1 LGGHATNRRTAVQIT
16 ALALGMPGSLLAQAP
31 KRFRVGCLYVADEAF
46 VRPFQDAFLAGLRE
60 RGYVLGRNLEVNV
73 RYASGDMSR
82 LSALVDELIALKP
95 DALFGIESVAL
106 VMRARTSTIPIV
118 FPSSSDPVA
127 SGLVQSLARPGG
139 NVTGIA
145 ALGDQIVGKHVDLL
159 TDIVPRISR
168 IALLNDPLAPAPERF
183 EQFARAAAAAKGV
196 ALTVSGAK
204 DLEGLRQSFE
214 TIANE
219 RAQGI
224 IVATTGR
231 LNQLRTEIIS
241 QVRRLRL
248 PSISALPAAAW
259 AEAGGLITY
268 ATNGLENFRYAASYV
283 DRILKGAKP
292 ADLPI
297 EQSAK
302 FEFVINLKTAR
313 EIGIAIPP
321 SVLLRADR
329 VIE

>member
-1 LGGHATNRRTAVQIT
+1 MP
-16 ALALGMPGSLLAQAP
+16 ALLLAQAP
-31 KRFRVGCLYVADEAF
+31 KRFRVGCLYVADDAF
-46 VRPFQDAFLAGLRE
+46 VRLFQEAFLAGMRE
-60 RGYVLGRNLEVNV
+60 RGYVPGRNLEVDI
-73 RYASGDMSR
+73 RYARGDMNR
-82 LSALVDELIALKP
+82 LSALADELIALKP
-95 DALFGIESVAL
+95 DVLFGIEAVAI

-118 FPSSSDPVA
+118 FPSSNDPVA
-127 SGLVQSLARPGG
+127 AGLAQSLARPGS

-145 ALGDQIVGKHVDLL
+145 ALGDQIVAKHVELL
-159 TDIVPRISR
+159 VDIVPGISR
-168 IALLNDPLAPAPERF
+168 IALVNDPLAPAASRF
-183 EQFARAAAAAKGV
+183 EQFARAAAATKGV
-196 ALTVSGAK
+196 ALTVSGVK
-204 DLEGLRQSFE
+204 DSAGLHESFE
-214 TIANE
+214 TIEKE

-231 LNQLRTEIIS
+231 LNQLRQEIIG
-241 QVRRLRL
+241 QARRLRL

-259 AEAGGLITY
+259 AEVGGLVTY

-283 DRILKGAKP
+283 DRILKGARP

-302 FEFVINLKTAR
+302 FEFVINLRTAR
-313 EIGIAIPP
+313 EIGIAIPR